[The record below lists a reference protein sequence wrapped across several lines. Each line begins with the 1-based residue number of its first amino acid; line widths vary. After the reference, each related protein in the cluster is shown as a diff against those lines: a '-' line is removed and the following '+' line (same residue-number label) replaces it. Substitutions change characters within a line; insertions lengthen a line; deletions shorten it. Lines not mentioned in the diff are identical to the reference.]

1 MAFIYVGGQSALN
14 PVATPAQRLPAAFS
28 KKFLERLEKM
38 SPEPFIEYAT
48 EYPVMQKSGYKV
60 VVTLTSALSVNTTPI
75 GDSDGK
81 QSAQDRGLTTTNITM
96 NLAFY
101 GNDIGWNTL
110 FDITSVD
117 VAKETHSREL
127 AMNARESLAQLM
139 VDKIDA
145 LSTTGTG
152 SGTFAAVVAAVR
164 ALRANK
170 VRGFDELNGHICG
183 VIGPYMWE
191 DLTTEASAAY
201 KDHYRTPEG
210 SNILANGQLEKP
222 AAGVQFF
229 ISNFNKTTATDE
241 SNYFWGDGALA
252 KTELQATLAG
262 ADGRAIG
269 LDGIASLVGYLI
281 PARAELFDPYGL
293 QNHAVWRAGPL
304 AFAVADT
311 TRISV
316 RTISI

>member
-1 MAFIYVGGQSALN
+1 MSLLYVGGQGALN

-38 SPEPFIEYAT
+38 SPECFIEYAT
-48 EYPVMQKSGYKV
+48 EYPVMQRSGYKV
-60 VVTLTSALSVNTTPI
+60 VVSITGALSTTTTPI
-75 GDSDGK
+75 GDSDGTQTAK
-81 QSAQDRGLTTTNITM
+81 NTAFTTTNITM

-110 FDITSVD
+110 FDITAVD

-139 VDKIDA
+139 VDKLDA

-152 SGTFAAVVAAVR
+152 AGTFAAIVAAVR
-164 ALRANK
+164 SLRTNK
-170 VRGFDELNGHICG
+170 VRGHDALQGHIAG
-183 VIGPYMWE
+183 AVGPYMWE
-191 DLTTEASAAY
+191 DLSTEASAAY
-201 KDHYRTPEG
+201 KDHYQTPSG
-210 SNILANGQLEKP
+210 SGIMAEGQLSKP

-229 ISNFNKTTATDE
+229 STNYNKTTATDE

-252 KTELQATLAG
+252 KTEIQAGLAG

-269 LDGIASLVGYLI
+269 IDGIASLVGYLI
-281 PARAELFDPYGL
+281 PAKAELSDVYGL

-304 AFAVADT
+304 AFAVADSN
-311 TRISV
+311 RVVV